1 MKNIHSDINRSEGR
15 HFCESRNPEKHWI
28 PGQARN
34 DKPLN
39 TYVVIYNDCLMNQK
53 GIALVVALVMLLVL
67 TFIGFAA
74 VSLTSYEARIAG
86 NERVYNNA
94 FYAGDGG
101 IENFRGRVST
111 GEFVYSVANS
121 GSYQVAI
128 GDSISNVTY
137 TRGNT
142 YNVGGVDHVDFF
154 VTSEGVSPSFPM
166 AGRVVIES
174 IIEVAMMAHEG
185 YN

>member
-1 MKNIHSDINRSEGR
+1 MKT
-15 HFCESRNPEKHWI
+15 K
-28 PGQARN
+28 
-34 DKPLN
+34 
-39 TYVVIYNDCLMNQK
+39 DCLMNQK
-53 GIALVVALVMLLVL
+53 GVALVVALIMLLVL
-67 TFIGFAA
+67 TFIGFGA

-101 IENFRGRVST
+101 IENFRGRTSA
-111 GEFVYSVANS
+111 GEFVYSVATS

-128 GDSISNVTY
+128 GDCVSNITY
-137 TRGNT
+137 QRWNRSE
-142 YNVGGVDHVDFF
+142 GGIDYANFF
-154 VTSEGVSPSFPM
+154 VRSEGVSPSFPT

-174 IIEVAMMAHEG
+174 IVEVAMMTHEG

>member
-1 MKNIHSDINRSEGR
+1 LVYPKKYGGFMEKENRLKNQS
-15 HFCESRNPEKHWI
+15 
-28 PGQARN
+28 
-34 DKPLN
+34 
-39 TYVVIYNDCLMNQK
+39 

-67 TFIGFAA
+67 TFLGFAA
-74 VSLTSYEARIAG
+74 VSLTSYEAKIAG

-101 IENFRGRVST
+101 IENFRGRVSG
-111 GEFVYSVANS
+111 GEFVYSAATS

-128 GDSISNVTY
+128 GDCVSNVRY
-137 TRGNT
+137 SRRPGPDLGGNPT
-142 YNVGGVDHVDFF
+142 VDFY

-174 IIEVAMMAHEG
+174 IIEVTMMTQQG

>member
-1 MKNIHSDINRSEGR
+1 MRTGHGLRD
-15 HFCESRNPEKHWI
+15 
-28 PGQARN
+28 
-34 DKPLN
+34 
-39 TYVVIYNDCLMNQK
+39 QK
-53 GIALVVALVMLLVL
+53 GIAFVVALLMLLAL
-67 TFIGFAA
+67 TCVGIAA
-74 VSLTSYEARIAG
+74 VGLTTYEAKISG

-111 GEFVYSVANS
+111 GEFVHATPDT

-128 GDSISNVTY
+128 GDSVSNVTY
-137 TRGNT
+137 TRGIPFQGA
-142 YNVGGVDHVDFF
+142 GGGITLVDFR
-154 VTSEGVSPSFPM
+154 VRSEGVSPNFPV

-174 IIEVAMMAHEG
+174 IVEVAMMTNEG

>member
-1 MKNIHSDINRSEGR
+1 MKTINSLTDQ
-15 HFCESRNPEKHWI
+15 N
-28 PGQARN
+28 
-34 DKPLN
+34 
-39 TYVVIYNDCLMNQK
+39 

-67 TFIGFAA
+67 TFIGLAA
-74 VSLTSYEARIAG
+74 ISFTSYEARIAG

-111 GEFVYSVANS
+111 GEFIYSMANTT
-121 GSYQVAI
+121 GSYQVPI
-128 GDSISNVTY
+128 GDCVSNVTY
-137 TRGNT
+137 RRSPSYIDPGGSMIT
-142 YNVGGVDHVDFF
+142 YVDFF
-154 VTSEGVSPSFPM
+154 VTSEGISPNFPT

-174 IIEVAMMAHEG
+174 IIQVAMMTQEG

>member
-1 MKNIHSDINRSEGR
+1 MKT
-15 HFCESRNPEKHWI
+15 K
-28 PGQARN
+28 
-34 DKPLN
+34 
-39 TYVVIYNDCLMNQK
+39 DCIMDEK

-67 TFIGFAA
+67 TFVGFAA
-74 VSLTSYEARIAG
+74 VSTTSYEARIAG

-111 GEFVYSVANS
+111 GEFVYSVATS

-128 GDSISNVTY
+128 GDCVSNVSY
-137 TRGNT
+137 TKT
-142 YNVGGVDHVDFF
+142 IVPLPGGGGEAALFV
-154 VTSEGVSPSFPM
+154 VTSEGVSPSFPT
-166 AGRVVIES
+166 AGRVRIQS
-174 IIEVAMMAHEG
+174 IVEASMMLPEG